1 MQIRQARPADEAALR
16 QIDAATWTVDS
27 SPAPPRS
34 PDRPFFSDRTQPE
47 DVLVA
52 VADGQVIGYVHLE
65 QASAIPSHQ
74 HVLDVSGLAVDPAQQ
89 GHGAG
94 RLLMEAAVEQARLR
108 GARKLALRVLG
119 PNDRARRLYESCGF
133 QVEGVLHGEFH
144 LRGRYVDDVLMARV
158 LTAR

>member
-16 QIDAATWTVDS
+16 QIDAVTWTADT

-34 PDRPFFSDRTQPE
+34 PDQPFFSERTQPG
-47 DVLVA
+47 DVLV
-52 VADGQVIGYVHLE
+52 VEADGQVIGYVHLE

-94 RLLMEAAVEQARLR
+94 RRLVEAGVEQARLR

-119 PNDRARRLYESCGF
+119 PNERARRLYESCGF
-133 QVEGVLHGEFH
+133 RVEGVLRDEFR
-144 LRGRYVDDVLMARV
+144 LRGRYVDDVLMARD

>member
-16 QIDAATWTVDS
+16 QIDAVTWTADT
-27 SPAPPRS
+27 SPAPPRA
-34 PDRPFFSDRTQPE
+34 PDRPFFSAQTRPE

-52 VADGQVIGYVHLE
+52 EADGQAIGYIHLE
-65 QASAIPSHQ
+65 QASAIRSHQ
-74 HVLDVSGLAVDPAQQ
+74 HVLDVSGLAVGPARQ
-89 GHGAG
+89 GQGAG
-94 RLLMEAAVEQARLR
+94 RRLLEAGVEQARLR

-133 QVEGVLHGEFH
+133 RVEGVLRGEFH
-144 LRGRYVDDVLMARV
+144 LGGRYVDDVLMARD

>member
-16 QIDAATWTVDS
+16 QIDAATWTADS

-34 PDRPFFSDRTQPE
+34 PDLPFFSERTRPE

-52 VADGQVIGYVHLE
+52 EADGQVIGYVHLE

-74 HVLDVSGLAVDPAQQ
+74 HVLDVSGLAVDPARQ

-94 RLLMEAAVEQARLR
+94 RRLLEAGVEQARLR
-108 GARKLALRVLG
+108 GGRKLALRVLG

-133 QVEGVLHGEFH
+133 RVKGVLRGEFH
-144 LRGRYVDDVLMARV
+144 LGGRYVDDVLMARD

>member
-16 QIDAATWTVDS
+16 QIDAITWTADS

-34 PDRPFFSDRTQPE
+34 PDRPFFGPQTQPE

-52 VADGQVIGYVHLE
+52 EADSQVIGYVHLE
-65 QASAIPSHQ
+65 QSSPIPSHQ
-74 HVLDVSGLAVDPAQQ
+74 HVLDVSGLAVDPDRQ

-94 RLLMEAAVEQARLR
+94 RRLLEAGVEQARLR

-119 PNDRARRLYESCGF
+119 SNHRARRLYESCGF
-133 QVEGVLHGEFH
+133 RVEGILQAEFH
-144 LRGRYVDDVLMARV
+144 LEGRYVDDVLMARD